1 MKAFKIIF
9 KNKFCLWTQI
19 SSILNN
25 IGSSIYNLVFITYVA
40 MTFNDK
46 FLIGIANTIIFIPF
60 IVNLFLGIKA
70 DRTKNRGQLL
80 MLLPYIQGILFI
92 IVAYLTNQPT
102 ILAFSIVCLINV
114 ISDCMG
120 TFRGMLIN
128 NYYKNLI
135 SENELFHFFSIRS
148 SIGNAFSILGQA
160 LGIYLLK
167 ISNYNFALIAMI
179 NAVSFIVSSL
189 FLFKI
194 RKELAITFPIDA
206 KISLFQSLKESF
218 TTAKELIRNHYN
230 LSLYCNLGYSL
241 IINTIFNAVTPI
253 LTIYLLDQKYFMLD
267 YGQSLLLI
275 EISATVVVIISGLFP
290 DTYLGRMNYNKLAAI
305 ETILLILLGII
316 SIFYPSIYVILALLL
331 VGFYI
336 STKTSAKWSSTL
348 IHNLPDE
355 KINQVSTFIGTIVTI
370 LMPVGTAVFSILAS
384 VNNTITWIS
393 FAILAAIALFLITRK
408 QDVSNQ

>member
-1 MKAFKIIF
+1 
-9 KNKFCLWTQI
+9 
-19 SSILNN
+19 
-25 IGSSIYNLVFITYVA
+25 
-40 MTFNDK
+40 
-46 FLIGIANTIIFIPF
+46 
-60 IVNLFLGIKA
+60 
-70 DRTKNRGQLL
+70 
-80 MLLPYIQGILFI
+80 
-92 IVAYLTNQPT
+92 
-102 ILAFSIVCLINV
+102 
-114 ISDCMG
+114 MG

-135 SENELFHFFSIRS
+135 SENELFHFFSIGS
-148 SIGNAFSILGQA
+148 SIGNAVSILGQA

-167 ISNYNFALIAMI
+167 IFNYNFALIAMI

-194 RKELAITFPIDA
+194 RKELALTFPVDT
-206 KISLFQSLKESF
+206 KKSLFQSLKESF

-305 ETILLILLGII
+305 EAILLILLGII

-393 FAILAAIALFLITRK
+393 FAILATIALFLITRK

>member
-135 SENELFHFFSIRS
+135 SENELFHFFSIGS
-148 SIGNAFSILGQA
+148 SIGNAVSILGQA

-179 NAVSFIVSSL
+179 NAVSFM
-189 FLFKI
+189 K
-194 RKELAITFPIDA
+194 
-206 KISLFQSLKESF
+206 
-218 TTAKELIRNHYN
+218 
-230 LSLYCNLGYSL
+230 
-241 IINTIFNAVTPI
+241 
-253 LTIYLLDQKYFMLD
+253 
-267 YGQSLLLI
+267 
-275 EISATVVVIISGLFP
+275 
-290 DTYLGRMNYNKLAAI
+290 
-305 ETILLILLGII
+305 
-316 SIFYPSIYVILALLL
+316 
-331 VGFYI
+331 
-336 STKTSAKWSSTL
+336 
-348 IHNLPDE
+348 
-355 KINQVSTFIGTIVTI
+355 
-370 LMPVGTAVFSILAS
+370 
-384 VNNTITWIS
+384 
-393 FAILAAIALFLITRK
+393 
-408 QDVSNQ
+408 